1 MPLRRRRDRA
11 PIQARTEEQ
20 SPARVR
26 VPARQ
31 KAPRSLR
38 RCCPSRGGIR
48 GGSRPDRRVE
58 RDSRPHDE
66 SSRRQG
72 CPERYEE
79 GTRESSKN
87 ARRLCSGAPAHGL
100 SRPRKWNVA
109 CEEPSR
115 TDRGS
120 QVPGAATHRAQAGAW
135 RVEVRRSPVRR
146 RIVDQRNRHRL
157 VPASSG
163 AKAPLA
169 CEDRTLV
176 GCARASFSGCR
187 SRQATPRFREACL
200 PLAAGRV
207 DGDLALESPQGLWG
221 AKRRRE
227 PESRWPSCEAGELR
241 SRALE
246 RASRGKG
253 SCSME
258 GISDHPFSSHRS
270 CDRADGGLGSSH
282 GCARRASD
290 MTTVGEATGMP
301 EVRTA
306 RIATGRQR
314 PPR

>member
-1 MPLRRRRDRA
+1 MRGEVLQTSL
-11 PIQARTEEQ
+11 PIG
-20 SPARVR
+20 PATR
-26 VPARQ
+26 VPGA
-31 KAPRSLR
+31 
-38 RCCPSRGGIR
+38 SRGG
-48 GGSRPDRRVE
+48 
-58 RDSRPHDE
+58 H
-66 SSRRQG
+66 
-72 CPERYEE
+72 
-79 GTRESSKN
+79 
-87 ARRLCSGAPAHGL
+87 ARH
-100 SRPRKWNVA
+100 RPRA
-109 CEEPSR
+109 
-115 TDRGS
+115 RGS
-120 QVPGAATHRAQAGAW
+120 PLLERFGPRSALSTPSGTHRAQAGAW

>member
-1 MPLRRRRDRA
+1 
-11 PIQARTEEQ
+11 
-20 SPARVR
+20 
-26 VPARQ
+26 VPGA
-31 KAPRSLR
+31 
-38 RCCPSRGGIR
+38 SRGGHARHRPRARGSPLLERFGPRSALSTLVERIVHKPVR
-48 GGSRPDRRVE
+48 GGSRF
-58 RDSRPHDE
+58 
-66 SSRRQG
+66 
-72 CPERYEE
+72 
-79 GTRESSKN
+79 
-87 ARRLCSGAPAHGL
+87 AGL
-100 SRPRKWNVA
+100 RCGDASW
-109 CEEPSR
+109 
-115 TDRGS
+115 
-120 QVPGAATHRAQAGAW
+120 
-135 RVEVRRSPVRR
+135 
-146 RIVDQRNRHRL
+146 DQRNRHRL

-207 DGDLALESPQGLWG
+207 DGNLALESPQGPWG

-290 MTTVGEATGMP
+290 MTAVGEATGMP